1 MYNHIKIVLDCII
14 KPHHLNKN
22 YKESI
27 LDTLRLKY
35 NYTCKNAGYII
46 DIESIIDTIH
56 NYINCNNDI
65 IVSLLCMC
73 KTIELK
79 KGVHL
84 NCKIDAIYTS
94 GIFVSLSKIKIL
106 IPNKDNFISINNECH
121 YKDCVYRVGDFVDII
136 INTIRYEKNEYT
148 CLGTFKDV

>member
-1 MYNHIKIVLDCII
+1 MYNHIKIVLDCIL
-14 KPHHLNKN
+14 KPHNLNKN

-27 LDTLRLKY
+27 LDSLRLKY
-35 NYTCKNAGYII
+35 NYTCKHSGYII
-46 DIESIIDTIH
+46 DIVNIIDTIH
-56 NYINCNNDI
+56 NYINSNNDI
-65 IVSLLCMC
+65 VVSLLCLC

-94 GIFVSLSKIKIL
+94 GVFVSLSKIKIL
-106 IPNKDNFISINNECH
+106 IPNKDNFTSINNECH
-121 YKDCVYRVGDFVDII
+121 IKDRVYRVGDYIDVI
-136 INTIRYEKNEYT
+136 INTIRFEKNEYT